1 MNSSIARVVRSRRS
15 SRRRSFARASAAR
28 RDVGGWIVGRG
39 GDVIVG
45 RTRGARARR
54 GRRGGA
60 RKSEID
66 RANLERLRKI
76 SVTTRRKRER
86 AGGSELAAT
95 EVVVGQRALDGA
107 LGVVETLDVGVE
119 RDSAN
124 QRAAVGAHANVHT
137 ATIDGDDP

>member
-1 MNSSIARVVRSRRS
+1 MRRGVT
-15 SRRRSFARASAAR
+15 SAV
-28 RDVGGWIVGRG
+28 DIVGRG

-45 RTRGARARR
+45 RTRGARGR